1 VTSYETKDSGEREE
15 YDSGMK
21 RDTQDGKPRFDLI
34 IPESVPYADQLLT
47 RIAGLYSR
55 GAEKYEDRNWE
66 QGSGKAELARA
77 RSSAFRHFM
86 QWFTGETDEDHA
98 AAVFFN
104 IQAAE
109 YFQRRL
115 DQDEAAYDAYTRD
128 EDLDLPE
135 ERRQD
140 EKRLGWIQEIAAEQD
155 KRENLVAEFRA
166 SDKSFVQ
173 LFQPPAEI
181 EWRDPS
187 PKSKAETAKALSQ
200 IARATGQPLM
210 LVDLDSWR
218 DDGPLSFRGEANR
231 DSSGPADETEV
242 GCDRPEEEEIRLT
255 GKGEIRPV
263 MADDLKPYLDAIDQD
278 VKRIAGLAEP
288 AEGYAR
294 RWVKD
299 YDAVPLPGPVR
310 IKPVSYGGFRVTRAE
325 IEGSE
330 PVISDE
336 MLRAAVQRSLDR
348 D

>member
-1 VTSYETKDSGEREE
+1 VTTYETKDSGEREE

-115 DQDEAAYDAYTRD
+115 DQDEAA
-128 EDLDLPE
+128 E
-135 ERRQD
+135 QD
-140 EKRLGWIQEIAAEQD
+140 EQE
-155 KRENLVAEFRA
+155 KLVAEFRA
-166 SDKSFVQ
+166 SDKWMEPVVPVDKSFVQ
-173 LFQPPAEI
+173 LFRPPAEI
-181 EWRDPS
+181 EWRDSS
-187 PKSKAETAKALSQ
+187 PRSKAETAKALSQ

-218 DDGPLSFRGEANR
+218 DDAGPV
-231 DSSGPADETEV
+231 DETEV
-242 GCDRPEEEEIRLT
+242 GCDRPQEEEIRLT

-263 MADDLKPYLDAIDQD
+263 MADDLKPYLDVIDRD

-299 YDAVPLPGPVR
+299 YDAAPLPVPVQ
-310 IKPVSYGGFRVTRAE
+310 IKPVSYEGFRVTRAE